1 MCDKSLKRKAL
12 TNVIIKQLRCR
23 RDCVWCVSVRERE
36 REGGRDGGI
45 ERIASMRKNLF
56 VVMKKELLHLF
67 NWKHEEENSL
77 RTVRC
82 RD

>member
-1 MCDKSLKRKAL
+1 VRKG
-12 TNVIIKQLRCR
+12 
-23 RDCVWCVSVRERE
+23 E

-67 NWKHEEENSL
+67 NWTHEE
-77 RTVRC
+77 
-82 RD
+82 